1 MYLRKRKSIK
11 IINTLLVIAL
21 LSVVLTVSVYAADV
35 SVSYSGSNDISM
47 SSILH
52 SDVVKTIKNILVT
65 LLNPIASVSMGASLI
80 GLTLSSSQK
89 QSERL
94 LRAVKA
100 IVWAFALANLI
111 GLIFTAAGNIVG
123 SNTYTFS

>member
-35 SVSYSGSNDISM
+35 SVSYSGCNDKSM

-65 LLNPIASVSMGASLI
+65 LVNPIASVSMGASLI
-80 GLTLSSSQK
+80 GIPHSSSQK
-89 QSERL
+89 QRERV
-94 LRAVKA
+94 LRAD
-100 IVWAFALANLI
+100 
-111 GLIFTAAGNIVG
+111 
-123 SNTYTFS
+123 

>member
-52 SDVVKTIKNILVT
+52 YISHSGKSNRLCFYG
-65 LLNPIASVSMGASLI
+65 SVAYRFNAFFV
-80 GLTLSSSQK
+80 
-89 QSERL
+89 SE
-94 LRAVKA
+94 
-100 IVWAFALANLI
+100 
-111 GLIFTAAGNIVG
+111 TVG
-123 SNTYTFS
+123 EIT

>member
-52 SDVVKTIKNILVT
+52 SDVVKL
-65 LLNPIASVSMGASLI
+65 
-80 GLTLSSSQK
+80 
-89 QSERL
+89 
-94 LRAVKA
+94 
-100 IVWAFALANLI
+100 
-111 GLIFTAAGNIVG
+111 
-123 SNTYTFS
+123 

>member
-35 SVSYSGSNDISM
+35 SVSYSGSKDISM

-52 SDVVKTIKNILVT
+52 SDVVKTIKNILAT
-65 LLNPIASVSMGASLI
+65 LVNPIASVSMGASLI